1 MVGFIILSIRS
12 YWGHCES
19 QDYLLNLIPLP
30 LIPLQPLKSLAIPQS
45 IQIHRDLRT
54 TEHVLSWTEV
64 ARLSSVLSILFSVYS
79 QSYSFS
85 SNHVWVGEWDHK
97 EGWALMNW
105 RFWTVVLE
113 KTRDSPLDCK
123 EIKPKEINL
132 EYSLKGLMLKI
143 KLQYFGHLMQR
154 ADSLE
159 KILILGK
166 IEGNR
171 EGGSREWHGW
181 RASQTQWT
189 WIWAN
194 SRR

>member
-1 MVGFIILSIRS
+1 MVGFIILSIHS

-123 EIKPKEINL
+123 EIKPINT
-132 EYSLKGLMLKI
+132 KGNQPWIFIERTNAEDKTP
-143 KLQYFGHLMQR
+143 
-154 ADSLE
+154 
-159 KILILGK
+159 ILWPPDAKSWLIGK
-166 IEGNR
+166 DPDTGKD
-171 EGGSREWHGW
+171 W
-181 RASQTQWT
+181 RQQG
-189 WIWAN
+189 
-194 SRR
+194 RG